1 MNLPSANAHR
11 LATSGAVQRRRGPRA
26 TQRALAVAM
35 ALILAGFVVLAAC
48 LAASARP
55 SHAGTAVLDTPTAPA
70 APTRAALVSPLN
82 PPAPA
87 QVATVAPRATAPSPT
102 PAAWLYVPA
111 LARDYAAPITSNC
124 PGVNLC
130 N

>member
-1 MNLPSANAHR
+1 MKNVSY
-11 LATSGAVQRRRGPRA
+11 LARSGAVQRARGPRA
-26 TQRALAVAM
+26 TQRALAIAM
-35 ALILAGFVVLAAC
+35 ASILALLVGLAAC
-48 LAASARP
+48 IAASARP
-55 SHAGTAVLDTPTAPA
+55 SHAGTAVLDTPTAP
-70 APTRAALVSPLN
+70 TRAALVSPLN
-82 PPAPA
+82 PPVPA

-111 LARDYAAPITSNC
+111 LAHNYAAPITSNC